1 MLSQHRS
8 NIITSK
14 EKKHIN
20 TPAEYYFVGMGLRNA
35 RLSFRQQEYTHI
47 MENIIYNELRSRAY
61 SVDVG
66 VVENASRLCC
76 FLSTTPSAKL

>member
-1 MLSQHRS
+1 
-8 NIITSK
+8 
-14 EKKHIN
+14 
-20 TPAEYYFVGMGLRNA
+20 MGLRNA

-76 FLSTTPSAKL
+76 FLSTTPSAKLCVLPKVNLDFFRKAYKVV